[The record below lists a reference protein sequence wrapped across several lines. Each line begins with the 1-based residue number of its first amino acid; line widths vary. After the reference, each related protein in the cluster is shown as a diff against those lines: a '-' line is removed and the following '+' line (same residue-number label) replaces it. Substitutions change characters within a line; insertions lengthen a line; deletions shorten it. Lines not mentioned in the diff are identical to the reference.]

1 MNSTQHSTHHRVVLI
16 LVDGMRPDGL
26 ELAYTPNMD
35 SIMQAGTFTLEAETT
50 FPSVTL
56 PCHTSLFLSVPPERH
71 GILTNTW
78 VPQVRPV
85 PGLFEVLHQAGKI
98 AGSFYNW
105 EQLRDLSSPGSLA
118 ISLMLRNIE
127 SPDGKA
133 DWELTQ
139 ATLRWLTTHDFD
151 FTFIYLGKTD
161 VAGHDHGWMSKA
173 YLAAIQEADRCIGH
187 ILATLPKDTHYFVMA
202 DHGGHDRS
210 HGTQSI
216 EDMRIPV
223 LVKGPGIQVGKELE
237 AQVSI
242 LDVAPSILQI
252 LGIPQPKE
260 WMGVAR
266 FFNPDK
272 KVDSR

>member
-1 MNSTQHSTHHRVVLI
+1 MNSTQQSTHPRVVLI

-26 ELAYTPNMD
+26 ELADTPNMD
-35 SIMQAGTFTLEAETT
+35 AIVHAGTFTLKAETT

-85 PGLFEVLHQAGKI
+85 PGLFEVLHQSGKI

-118 ISLMLRNIE
+118 ISLMLRNLE
-127 SPDGKA
+127 SPDVQA

-139 ATLRWLTTHDFD
+139 SATKWLTTHHFD
-151 FTFIYLGKTD
+151 FAFIYLGKTD
-161 VAGHDHGWMSKA
+161 VAGHDHGWMSQP

-187 ILATLPKDTHYFVMA
+187 IIGTLPRDTYYFVMA

-210 HGTQSI
+210 HGTQLI
-216 EDMRIPV
+216 EDMRIPI
-223 LVKGPGIQVGKELE
+223 LTQGPGIQVGHPLE
-237 AQVSI
+237 ADVSI
-242 LDVAPSILQI
+242 LDVAPSILRI
-252 LGIPQPKE
+252 LDIPQPKE
-260 WMGVAR
+260 WMGVPR
-266 FFNPDK
+266 FF
-272 KVDSR
+272 

>member
-1 MNSTQHSTHHRVVLI
+1 MKTTQQSSQPHVVLI

-26 ELAYTPNMD
+26 MMVDTPSMD
-35 SIMQAGTFTLEAETT
+35 AIMQDGSFTLEAETT
-50 FPSVTL
+50 FPTVTL
-56 PCHTSLFLSVPPERH
+56 PCHSSLFLSVPPERH

-85 PGLFEVLHQAGKI
+85 PGLFDVLHQSGKI

-118 ISLMLRNIE
+118 ISLMLRNLE
-127 SPDGKA
+127 STNGQA

-139 ATLRWLTTHDFD
+139 AAINWLTNHDYD
-151 FTFIYLGKTD
+151 FAFIYLGKTD
-161 VAGHDHGWMSKA
+161 VAGHDHGWMSKP

-187 ILATLPKDTHYFVMA
+187 IMATLPEDTYYFVMA
-202 DHGGHDRS
+202 DHGGHDRT
-210 HGTQSI
+210 HGTQFI

-223 LVKGPGIQVGKELE
+223 LAQGPDIQKGYELDGD
-237 AQVSI
+237 VSI
-242 LDVAPSILQI
+242 LDIAPSILRI
-252 LGIPQPKE
+252 LDIPQPKE

-266 FFNPDK
+266 FFNPK
-272 KVDSR
+272 